1 MIYDRI
7 NKTLIDE
14 AALPSHIN
22 LGRYLIKDTYEEL
35 CADNLPST
43 SDSTISDAFLGD
55 TYSTTHKILRRLTQE
70 INGIVECKDNLPSP
84 IIRNVCSEI
93 KLTDFE
99 EHLYENIRHIKAAF
113 DNPHSKLNRI
123 EEKVNVSKAKR
134 ITPRSYQYL
143 GAHTEDWQQYSIV
156 SFRPERILTEELS
169 PDYDIYENRLLVA
182 FVQRTLAYLRGR
194 LKSVEDT
201 KEFIME
207 YKNSLQIYQKG
218 LSGDSYWYAK
228 PERNLQLFGREY
240 HDQHYISE
248 DSNNDESILDL
259 TYRKLH
265 RMMNE
270 CVIMLGKNLAQEVNS
285 RTLES
290 ITYHDTNVLIGHPQY
305 KYLKSLWAE
314 LYSEI
319 QEFSINRLHAEHQDT
334 LKGLTSYAHALIK
347 YIVVK
352 YFRYDIQKQ
361 SATGWLALYK
371 DNKYP
376 TFPPIALSI
385 LDGTLILKIGAHK
398 IRIVTIVG
406 ELRDKSIPDDCLI
419 LEYNLMHYQKILS
432 NEPEKIINVNLNDV
446 NSVERI
452 AMYMRSV
459 LIGLHV
465 KDIKAKKVE
474 PQSLDFLHPEIP
486 VRKYDDDNNYLL
498 MADNFVLQIDDKRNS
513 ASLYSTNPL
522 LKHLSYND
530 WGMDNILVSNYN
542 SL

>member
-14 AALPSHIN
+14 AALPGHIN
-22 LGRYLIKDTYEEL
+22 LGRYLIKDTNEEL

-43 SDSTISDAFLGD
+43 SDSTINDAFLGD
-55 TYSTTHKILRRLTQE
+55 TYSATHKILRRMTQE
-70 INGIVECKDNLPSP
+70 VNGAVECKENLPSP
-84 IIRNVCSEI
+84 IIRNVCTEI
-93 KLTDFE
+93 KLTVFE

-156 SFRPERILTEELS
+156 TFRPDRILTEELS
-169 PDYDIYENRLLVA
+169 SDYDIYENRLLVA

-201 KEFIME
+201 KEFIKE
-207 YKNSLQIYQKG
+207 YKNSLQTYQKG
-218 LSGDSYWYAK
+218 LSDDSYWYAK

-248 DSNNDESILDL
+248 ESENDESISDL

-270 CVIMLGKNLAQEVNS
+270 CVIMLGKSLAQEVNP

-290 ITYHDTNVLIGHPQY
+290 IVYHDTNVLIGHPHY
-305 KYLKSLWAE
+305 KYLKSLWNE
-314 LYSEI
+314 LYTEI
-319 QEFSINRLHAEHQDT
+319 QESSVNRLNVEHQEI

-352 YFRYDIQKQ
+352 YFRYDIQEQ
-361 SATGWLALYK
+361 LENGWKAVYK
-371 DNKYP
+371 ENLYP
-376 TFPPIALSI
+376 TFPPIDLSI
-385 LDGTLILKIGAHK
+385 LDGTLILKIGTHEVRV
-398 IRIVTIVG
+398 ITIVG
-406 ELRDKSIPDDCLI
+406 ELRDKSVPDDCLI
-419 LEYNLMHYQKILS
+419 LKYNLMQYQEIMS
-432 NEPEKIINVNLNDV
+432 NKPERIINVNLKDV

-459 LIGLHV
+459 LIGLHAR
-465 KDIKAKKVE
+465 DIKAKRKE
-474 PQSLDFLHPEIP
+474 PQSLDFLHPDTPI
-486 VRKYDDDNNYLL
+486 RKYDDNNDYL
-498 MADNFVLQIDDKRNS
+498 MMVDNFVLQIDNERNS
-513 ASLYSTNPL
+513 AAFYNTNPL

-530 WGMDNILVSNYN
+530 WGMDNIFISNYN
-542 SL
+542 CL